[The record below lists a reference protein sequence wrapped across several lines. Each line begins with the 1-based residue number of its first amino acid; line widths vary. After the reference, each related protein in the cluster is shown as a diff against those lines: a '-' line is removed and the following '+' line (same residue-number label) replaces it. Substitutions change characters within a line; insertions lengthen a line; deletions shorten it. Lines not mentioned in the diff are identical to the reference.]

1 VLVRYAWA
9 MNAQAAL
16 VNDAG
21 LPATPFEL
29 RIK

>member
-1 VLVRYAWA
+1 
-9 MNAQAAL
+9 MNARVAL

-29 RIK
+29 RIRR